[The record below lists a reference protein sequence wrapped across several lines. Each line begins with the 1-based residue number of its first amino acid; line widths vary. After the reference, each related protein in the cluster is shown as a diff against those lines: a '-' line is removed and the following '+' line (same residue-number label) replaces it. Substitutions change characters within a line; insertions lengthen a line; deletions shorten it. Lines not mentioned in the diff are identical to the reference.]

1 MKLLCITSRVPWPLE
16 KGDKLRVYHQ
26 LRHLSKTHELVLCAL
41 NDAPLHPDAEKEL
54 KKFCKEIHIF
64 RLSKAGIFFTLVRGF
79 FSGIPLQVPYF
90 TSPTIRRKID
100 ALISDKRPDRIFCQL
115 IRTAEYARAHKNIP
129 RTLDYMDIFS
139 KGVERRIQK
148 VNIFQRGLFRM
159 EWKRL
164 LRYEGEVFHDFD
176 AKTIISQQDRDLLPV
191 RDPSSVAVIPNG
203 VDTDFFRPVAAEK
216 DYELLF
222 NGNMNYPPN
231 VESVVYIAEKILPLV
246 WKTKPNARLLISG
259 ATPSDEV
266 LALQSGRITVTGW
279 VDDVR
284 HSFARSRILVA
295 PMQSSIGLQNKLL
308 EAMAMKLPC
317 ITTTLSNN
325 ALKAIPDRQVLV
337 ADTPEQFATFINF
350 LLDHPEKAAQLAEN
364 GYKLVHEKFNWEHT
378 CALLEDVIVK
388 SGNSKIQN

>member
-1 MKLLCITSRVPWPLE
+1 
-16 KGDKLRVYHQ
+16 
-26 LRHLSKTHELVLCAL
+26 
-41 NDAPLHPDAEKEL
+41 
-54 KKFCKEIHIF
+54 
-64 RLSKAGIFFTLVRGF
+64 
-79 FSGIPLQVPYF
+79 LQVAYF
-90 TSPTIRRKID
+90 TSPSIRRKID
-100 ALISDKRPDRIFCQL
+100 ALISEKRPDRIFCQL
-115 IRTAEYARAHKNIP
+115 IRTAEYARAHKGIP

-164 LRYEGEVFHDFD
+164 LRYEGEVFHDFE

-191 RDPSSVAVIPNG
+191 RDPSSVVVIPNG
-203 VDTDFFRPVAAEK
+203 VDTDYFTPVAAEK

-266 LALQSGRITVTGW
+266 LALQSERITVTGW

-337 ADTPEQFATFINF
+337 ADTPEQFTTFINF

-364 GYKLVHEKFNWEHT
+364 GYKLVHEKFNWEHM
-378 CALLEDVIVK
+378 CALLEEVIVK
-388 SGNSKIQN
+388 SENSKIQNSKIRN